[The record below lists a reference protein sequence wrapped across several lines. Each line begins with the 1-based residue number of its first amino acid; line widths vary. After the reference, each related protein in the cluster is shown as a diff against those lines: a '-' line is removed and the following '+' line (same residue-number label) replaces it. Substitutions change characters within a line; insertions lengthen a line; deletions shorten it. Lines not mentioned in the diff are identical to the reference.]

1 MSKILIVQDTL
12 DVIEYVAFSIDK
24 RLLWKGWRELEL
36 EFRIPTITPELSL
49 IRNRLLFLNDLLQD
63 AEIHNI
69 QEAFHEYNLSA
80 SWLFYEEEEEVI
92 PIYDEAVS
100 VAVKKIIVK
109 PTEIA
114 NLLAF
119 MGIPGT
125 KSGIDVENHDSKG
138 YHFHY
143 GKIKRD
149 ALDRY
154 DVLMTFDKRNVNLD
168 NEPIPNIPLHVE
180 PHAAGKCT
188 HIDASTIG
196 HNRRLPIY
204 LVCEKAMKS
213 RGLENFLSPSKNS
226 STFYPMA

>member
-12 DVIEYVAFSIDK
+12 DVIEHVALSINKQLD
-24 RLLWKGWRELEL
+24 WTGWRELER
-36 EFRIPTITPELSL
+36 EFRIPVITTELSV
-49 IRNRLLFLNDLLQD
+49 IRNRLILLNDLLQN
-63 AEIHNI
+63 AEINSI
-69 QEAFHEYNLSA
+69 QEPFHEDNRSTN
-80 SWLFYEEEEEVI
+80 WLFYEEEEEVI
-92 PIYDEAVS
+92 PIYDEAVTIS
-100 VAVKKIIVK
+100 VKKIIVK

-114 NLLAF
+114 HLLAF
-119 MGIPGT
+119 IGIPGT

-143 GKIKRD
+143 GRVKRD

-154 DVLMTFDKRNVNLD
+154 DVLMTFDKNNVNLD
-168 NEPIPNIPLHVE
+168 NQPIPNIPLHVE